1 MFMRK
6 VVWSEGMFLRPQHFQ
21 QQERYL
27 EFFSHAR
34 SLAAEP
40 YFWGFRE
47 LVLDVEALALGKLAL
62 LKAVGVFPDG
72 TPFSF
77 PGQDSMV
84 EPLEI
89 DKTCKDERIYL
100 ALPMRRPLATE
111 LSFADTGALA
121 RYLAEDAELADS
133 NEGAVVLDE
142 RFIQPSIAYGQSRLL
157 HAMVDDIAGLLQQRG
172 EALAQRVLQ
181 PGRGGIAEVGDF
193 MMLNIINRWQP
204 KITHLRDHKILHP
217 ERVYGHLLE
226 LAGELST
233 FTRDDRRP
241 MAYPVYDHDAP
252 SPPFTTVVND
262 IRRSLSMVL
271 EQNAIP
277 IELHERQYGVRV
289 GVIPDLGLVKQANFV
304 LAVFAELPTDVVRTR
319 FPTQVKIGP
328 VERFAT
334 WSICICR
341 GCACI
346 PCPSLRASCHTTRT
360 TTTSSSIPPMS
371 FGNSWSARAVSR
383 CMWRVIFQGCV
394 WSSGP
399 SSPDGPQRRQPW
411 RAAASLAAKYLT
423 KGSSVQSH
431 FVQYQPDVFRDRGG
445 RCQVVFSPSP
455 GGRRSAGAGLA

>member
-1 MFMRK
+1 MFTRK

-34 SLAAEP
+34 ALAAEP
-40 YFWGFRE
+40 YYWGFRE

-89 DKTCKDERIYL
+89 DKACKDERIYL

-111 LSFADTGALA
+111 LSFANDEALA
-121 RYLAEDAELADS
+121 RYVAEDAELADS
-133 NEGAVVLDE
+133 NEGAGEPALAQVAHMRARLISESDISDSWLRLGVVHVPERRNDGTVVLDE
-142 RFIQPSIAYGQSRLL
+142 RFVQPSITYGQSRLL

-172 EALAQRVLQ
+172 EALAMRVLQ

-241 MAYPVYDHDAP
+241 IAYPVYNHDEP

-304 LAVFAELPTDVVRTR
+304 LAVFAELPTDVVRAR

-328 VERFAT
+328 VEKIRDLVNLHLPGVRINPMPIAPRELPYHANYNYFQLDTTNELWEQLERSGGVAMHVA
-334 WSICICR
+334 
-341 GCACI
+341 GDF
-346 PCPSLRASCHTTRT
+346 PGLRMEFWA
-360 TTTSSSIPPMS
+360 IKP
-371 FGNSWSARAVSR
+371 
-383 CMWRVIFQGCV
+383 
-394 WSSGP
+394 
-399 SSPDGPQRRQPW
+399 
-411 RAAASLAAKYLT
+411 
-423 KGSSVQSH
+423 
-431 FVQYQPDVFRDRGG
+431 
-445 RCQVVFSPSP
+445 
-455 GGRRSAGAGLA
+455 